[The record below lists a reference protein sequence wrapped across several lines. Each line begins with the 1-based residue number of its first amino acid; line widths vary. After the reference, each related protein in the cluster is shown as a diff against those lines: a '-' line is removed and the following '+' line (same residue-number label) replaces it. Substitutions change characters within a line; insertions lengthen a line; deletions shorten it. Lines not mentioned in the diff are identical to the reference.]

1 MTGHDHHKYDLV
13 LFDFDGTLY
22 DSEDHFDRY
31 VEHVTRQVPQRGADI
46 QAAWAAYKAGQSRL
60 RIGEWFSLAERRT
73 RPMPQDGQTPEGS
86 YIGDAW
92 WIVHAIG
99 SLHGATDEQMTEAFL
114 NTREEM
120 MKAPQNTPLLV
131 GMAEWLQTV
140 CQRDRPILCLATNS
154 PEADSRAILAAL
166 GVLDCFQDIT
176 YSAQKPGRM
185 PEHLHR
191 LASHF
196 HVLPK
201 HMLSIGDH
209 YYNDIKPALDF
220 GADGLF
226 INRHAV
232 VHPREATYEAS
243 SSDAL
248 MKRLT
253 TLIEARA

>member
-1 MTGHDHHKYDLV
+1 MTDNENQKYDLV
-13 LFDFDGTLY
+13 VFDFDGTLY

-31 VEHVTRQVPQRGADI
+31 IEHVTRQVPQRSADI
-46 QAAWAAYKAGQSRL
+46 QAAWAEFKEGQSHL
-60 RIGEWFSLAERRT
+60 RIGEWFSLAERAT
-73 RPMPQDGQTPEGS
+73 RPLPKSGETPEGF

-99 SLHGATDEQMTEAFL
+99 SMHGATDEQMTEAFL
-114 NTREEM
+114 NTRKDM
-120 MKAPQNTPLLV
+120 MNAPHNTPLLV
-131 GMAEWLQTV
+131 GMAEWLQDV
-140 CQRDRPILCLATNS
+140 SQRNRPILCLATNS
-154 PEADSRAILAAL
+154 PEADSRVILATL

-185 PEHLHR
+185 LEHLHR
-191 LASHF
+191 LAARF
-196 HVLPK
+196 HVLPT

-226 INRHAV
+226 INRHSVA
-232 VHPREATYEAS
+232 HPREATYEAN

-248 MKRLT
+248 MRRLA
-253 TLIEARA
+253 TLIPTHS